1 MVRLPPANS
10 IGSNGVVGVGQHGAS
25 KPQVLSGKI
34 PSSGT
39 GTSNGVLIGKEDIL

>member
-10 IGSNGVVGVGQHGAS
+10 IGSNGVVGVGAS

-34 PSSGT
+34 PSSGA